1 MAATFAALETRLTQA
16 VFSRLSNAVAT
27 IDDDFDGIQVTGIF
41 DATYVNASVGPYG
54 MASTQPVLTLP
65 TASLPE
71 EYMGR
76 RCTIGEVD
84 YKIVAHEPDGTG
96 ISRLILE
103 LA

>member
-1 MAATFAALETRLTQA
+1 MFAEDITAFFSQA
-16 VFSRLSNAVAT
+16 DFACVAT

-41 DATYVNASVGPYG
+41 DAAYANATVGPYG
-54 MASTQPVLTLP
+54 MASTQPVLTVP
-65 TASLPE
+65 TGNLPE

-76 RCTIGEVD
+76 ICTINTVD